1 MHKYILTNTILY
13 TQHLKYIQPEIYHTP
28 MAADTANAKDLKN
41 GHDDEICFV
50 ATERGR
56 TKFEVAVD
64 ISNDVTEK
72 KINKIQDH

>member
-1 MHKYILTNTILY
+1 
-13 TQHLKYIQPEIYHTP
+13 

-41 GHDDEICFV
+41 GHNDEICFV
-50 ATERGR
+50 ATERGI

-72 KINKIQDH
+72 KISKIQDH